1 MARLVRRKR
10 RRLSFLSKCTIVLT
24 ISLLSWLSA
33 SILVGS
39 INTNLTIEIQKM
51 SYEVASLKA
60 DNQELN
66 IEIQTLQN
74 KDRIYTMAA
83 DAGLVQNQDN
93 IISVNEGAISEAE

>member
-24 ISLLSWLSA
+24 VSLLSWLSA